1 MPREED
7 RMMAD
12 FNDRSGIPADHD
24 RRQFLKRAGYSAAAA
39 AALAAGGGLVGEA
52 SAQPI
57 PGPPSGGFDGMRV
70 TCPCFG
76 DLINLV
82 TSEGTFPFSG
92 KGNVGVVVK
101 GGPDPNKWGLVV
113 EQHEVKANDTP
124 FGTITVRMADEIE
137 VTPESMLS
145 FDPMSGG
152 FSQEMVLPISIEL
165 EHCGANGEPVML
177 RTLPDAPVVM
187 GNVEPQFEFPPK
199 NMPYQSGS
207 DVGLYAMGAD
217 GQVVGSKPLAVL
229 PVFSWTVG

>member
-1 MPREED
+1 
-7 RMMAD
+7 MMSD
-12 FNDRSGIPADHD
+12 FSDESGTPADEG
-24 RRQFLKRAGYSAAAA
+24 RRRFLRRAGYSAAAA
-39 AALAAGGGLVGEA
+39 AAMAVTGGGFMGKA
-52 SAQPI
+52 MAQPPI
-57 PGPPSGGFDGMRV
+57 PAPPSGGFDGMRV

-92 KGNVGVVVK
+92 KGNVGVQVK

-113 EQHEVKANDTP
+113 EQHEVQAKDTP
-124 FGTITVRMADEIE
+124 FGTITVKMADAVEINK
-137 VTPESMLS
+137 ESVLS

-152 FSQEMVLPISIEL
+152 YSQEMVLPITIEL
-165 EHCGANGEPVML
+165 EHCGANGEPVLL

-187 GNVEPQFEFPPK
+187 GNAEPQYEFPPK

-207 DVGLYAMGAD
+207 DVGLYAVGSN
-217 GQVVGSKPLAVL
+217 GQVVGSKPLAIL